1 MPGNGKT
8 VRLIPYFLDQ
18 MQRRMFC
25 RQLYRFATIGENQ
38 RFEAR
43 FAPFALGNTEHWQ
56 V

>member
-1 MPGNGKT
+1 MPRNGET
-8 VRLIPYFLDQ
+8 VGFITNFLDQ
-18 MQRRMFC
+18 MERRMFC

-38 RFEAR
+38 RFETR